1 MRKEGFYARNG
12 SGRYLSGAR
21 ATRTAPVFQSRLLR
35 ALLVVVT
42 TAAVELVLWQLFV
55 MRSYWREIF
64 LPVAGA
70 VALIGAFVLWR
81 AVRPRSSEDRRDG
94 DRRLADRRTDQP

>member
-35 ALLVVVT
+35 ALLIFAATV
-42 TAAVELVLWQLFV
+42 AVELVLWQLFV
-55 MRSYWREIF
+55 TRSYWREIF

-70 VALIGAFVLWR
+70 VALIGALVLWR
-81 AVRPRSSEDRRDG
+81 AVRPRSNADRRDG
-94 DRRLADRRTDQP
+94 ERRLAKRRIDPS